1 MDVRS
6 IAADALFRACF
17 TGCPL
22 DPRTLLLDV
31 RAAKVFKRKHILQAF
46 CVRVIASA
54 ETLLDYS
61 GASYDQKWSKDCWW
75 DKPVIL
81 YGDDTLDKSHPVAA
95 FLVKEKRAKSVSVFK
110 SGFEVFEEKY
120 PFLCTQSV
128 KANATVGYPG
138 EIIPDLLYLGNW
150 EHAENLS
157 ALKDLGVK
165 RIISIHNNPEN
176 LQVPKGFQHLKMTVA
191 DVHTQDITP
200 YFNPSYDY
208 IEEARLANQS
218 VLVHCGAGVSR
229 SASLCIAYLM
239 RRFAWNAARA
249 RKHCQSRRSLVNPND
264 GFWRSLCAFEQVLG
278 ITDRSDP
285 GGSAGGR
292 GADAPALLSQ
302 DAAGQKVQVSFIPAS
317 KLDQAAKQ
325 KPAQP
330 TPSSNQQNSSR
341 QHTDRQ
347 PQSSGADSPHSDRK
361 RKRDSHRDRA
371 ADGDSKRHH
380 SSSDLSDHD
389 SEQEREHRHR
399 HKHTGKDDRGHKD
412 GKRRHR
418 EREHAQRDDGLGDRR
433 GSKAEREVR
442 GDRDD
447 RGVSSTE
454 GQAAA
459 AAGYT
464 VQDSGQ
470 QAAAAEADMAVVLDI
485 AREGKAAGQLRLSLA
500 PNQRCVFGRQPG
512 GCDVVLEH
520 LSISRQH
527 AHLSMDLN
535 GRCFITDMASG
546 HGTNV
551 DGLWLR
557 PKAPRG
563 LQLGSIIKFGASSR
577 TYTVVKLP
585 KT

>member
-1 MDVRS
+1 MIRNGQK
-6 IAADALFRACF
+6 IAGR
-17 TGCPL
+17 
-22 DPRTLLLDV
+22 
-31 RAAKVFKRKHILQAF
+31 
-46 CVRVIASA
+46 
-54 ETLLDYS
+54 
-61 GASYDQKWSKDCWW
+61 W

-81 YGDDTLDKSHPVAA
+81 YGDDSLDKTHPVAA
-95 FLVKEKRAKSVSVFK
+95 FLSKESRAKSISVYK
-110 SGFEVFEEKY
+110 AGFEAFEQSY

-128 KANATVGYPG
+128 KANAAIRYPG
-138 EIIPDLLYLGNW
+138 EIIPGLLYLGNW
-150 EHAENLS
+150 EHAENFS
-157 ALKDLGVK
+157 ALKDLGIK

-208 IEEARLANQS
+208 IEEARASNS
-218 VLVHCGAGVSR
+218 GVLVHCGAGVSR

-239 RRFAWNAARA
+239 RRSGWNAARA
-249 RKHCQSRRSLVNPND
+249 RKHCQARRSLVNPND

-302 DAAGQKVQVSFIPAS
+302 GAAGQKVQVDFVPAS
-317 KLDQAAKQ
+317 KHH
-325 KPAQP
+325 KPPQTA
-330 TPSSNQQNSSR
+330 PSDADKGNANGGTADERRHHHSDGGSS
-341 QHTDRQ
+341 
-347 PQSSGADSPHSDRK
+347 SPEDRK
-361 RKRDSHRDRA
+361 RKRHRSRERGEDEEGHR
-371 ADGDSKRHH
+371 RHGG
-380 SSSDLSDHD
+380 SSRT
-389 SEQEREHRHR
+389 EEERSHR
-399 HKHTGKDDRGHKD
+399 HKHRRSDSDERDRRDDKKRHRDRNDRGSE
-412 GKRRHR
+412 REQHR
-418 EREHAQRDDGLGDRR
+418 EHRIRHESSID
-433 GSKAEREVR
+433 AERDMH
-442 GDRDD
+442 DR
-447 RGVSSTE
+447 VANQKAPPAT
-454 GQAAA
+454 AATDN
-459 AAGYT
+459 GR
-464 VQDSGQ
+464 QPEEI
-470 QAAAAEADMAVVLDI
+470 AEAAVVLDV
-485 AREGKAAGQLRLSLA
+485 AREGREAGQLKLTLA

-535 GRCFITDMASG
+535 KRCFITDMGSG

-577 TYTVVKLP
+577 TYTVAKLP

>member
-22 DPRTLLLDV
+22 DPKTLLLDV

-46 CVRVIASA
+46 CVRVTASA

-75 DKPVIL
+75 DKPIIL

-95 FLVKEKRAKSVSVFK
+95 FLVKEKRAKSISVFK
-110 SGFEVFEEKY
+110 LGFEVFEEKY

-150 EHAENLS
+150 EHAEDFS

-208 IEEARLANQS
+208 IEEARLANQG

-302 DAAGQKVQVSFIPAS
+302 DAAGQKVQVSFIPAN
-317 KLDQAAKQ
+317 KLDQAAEQ
-325 KPAQP
+325 KPAQSG
-330 TPSSNQQNSSR
+330 PSSDQQNGS
-341 QHTDRQ
+341 
-347 PQSSGADSPHSDRK
+347 
-361 RKRDSHRDRA
+361 
-371 ADGDSKRHH
+371 
-380 SSSDLSDHD
+380 
-389 SEQEREHRHR
+389 QE
-399 HKHTGKDDRGHKD
+399 
-412 GKRRHR
+412 
-418 EREHAQRDDGLGDRR
+418 
-433 GSKAEREVR
+433 
-442 GDRDD
+442 
-447 RGVSSTE
+447 
-454 GQAAA
+454 QAAA
-459 AAGYT
+459 AGSA

-470 QAAAAEADMAVVLDI
+470 QAAAAEADTAVVLDI

-512 GCDVVLEH
+512 GCDMVLEH

>member
-22 DPRTLLLDV
+22 DQKTLLLDV

-46 CVRVIASA
+46 CVRVTASA

-75 DKPVIL
+75 DKSVVL

-95 FLVKEKRAKSVSVFK
+95 FLVKEKRAKNVSVFK

-150 EHAENLS
+150 EHAENFS

-208 IEEARLANQS
+208 IEEARLANQG

-239 RRFAWNAARA
+239 RRFGWNAARA
-249 RKHCQSRRSLVNPND
+249 RKHCHSRRSLVNPND

-302 DAAGQKVQVSFIPAS
+302 DAAGQKVQVSFIPAN

-325 KPAQP
+325 KPAQ
-330 TPSSNQQNSSR
+330 
-341 QHTDRQ
+341 
-347 PQSSGADSPHSDRK
+347 
-361 RKRDSHRDRA
+361 HR
-371 ADGDSKRHH
+371 
-380 SSSDLSDHD
+380 
-389 SEQEREHRHR
+389 
-399 HKHTGKDDRGHKD
+399 HTGKDDRAHKD
-412 GKRRHR
+412 SKRRHKDQDN
-418 EREHAQRDDGLGDRR
+418 AQISGRDDGLGDRR
-433 GSKAEREVR
+433 GSKAKTAVK

-459 AAGYT
+459 ATGSTA
-464 VQDSGQ
+464 QHSGQ
-470 QAAAAEADMAVVLDI
+470 QAAAAEADTALVLEI

-535 GRCFITDMASG
+535 GHCFITDMASG

>member
-17 TGCPL
+17 TACPL
-22 DPRTLLLDV
+22 DPKTLLLDV

-46 CVRVIASA
+46 CVRVTASA

-75 DKPVIL
+75 DKSVIL

-95 FLVKEKRAKSVSVFK
+95 FLVKEKRAKSISIFK

-128 KANATVGYPG
+128 KANAAVGYPG

-150 EHAENLS
+150 EHAENFS
-157 ALKDLGVK
+157 ALKDLGIK

-208 IEEARLANQS
+208 IEEARLANQG
-218 VLVHCGAGVSR
+218 VLVHCGAGVS
-229 SASLCIAYLM
+229 
-239 RRFAWNAARA
+239 
-249 RKHCQSRRSLVNPND
+249 
-264 GFWRSLCAFEQVLG
+264 SLCAFEQVLG

-302 DAAGQKVQVSFIPAS
+302 DAAGQKVQVAFIPA
-317 KLDQAAKQ
+317 K
-325 KPAQP
+325 
-330 TPSSNQQNSSR
+330 
-341 QHTDRQ
+341 
-347 PQSSGADSPHSDRK
+347 
-361 RKRDSHRDRA
+361 
-371 ADGDSKRHH
+371 
-380 SSSDLSDHD
+380 
-389 SEQEREHRHR
+389 
-399 HKHTGKDDRGHKD
+399 
-412 GKRRHR
+412 
-418 EREHAQRDDGLGDRR
+418 
-433 GSKAEREVR
+433 VR

-447 RGVSSTE
+447 RGWRGTQ

-459 AAGYT
+459 AGSAA
-464 VQDSGQ
+464 QDSGQ
-470 QAAAAEADMAVVLDI
+470 QAAAAEADTAVVLDI

-500 PNQRCVFGRQPG
+500 SNQRCVFGRQPG

-527 AHLSMDLN
+527 AQLSMDLN

>member
-17 TGCPL
+17 TACPL
-22 DPRTLLLDV
+22 DPKTLLLDV

-46 CVRVIASA
+46 CVRVTASA

-75 DKPVIL
+75 DKSVIL

-95 FLVKEKRAKSVSVFK
+95 FLVKEKRAKSISIFK

-128 KANATVGYPG
+128 KANAAVGYPG

-150 EHAENLS
+150 EHAENFS
-157 ALKDLGVK
+157 ALKDLGIK

-208 IEEARLANQS
+208 IEEARLANQG

-239 RRFAWNAARA
+239 RRFGWNAARA

-302 DAAGQKVQVSFIPAS
+302 DAAGQKVQVAFIPAS
-317 KLDQAAKQ
+317 KLDQAAMQ
-325 KPAQP
+325 KPAQ
-330 TPSSNQQNSSR
+330 SSDQQNSSR

-347 PQSSGADSPHSDRK
+347 PQSSGADSPHSNNK
-361 RKRDSHRDRA
+361 RKRDSHRDKA
-371 ADGDSKRHH
+371 ADADSKRHH
-380 SSSDLSDHD
+380 SRSDLPDHD
-389 SEQEREHRHR
+389 SEPELEHRHR
-399 HKHTGKDDRGHKD
+399 RTGKDDRGHKES
-412 GKRRHR
+412 KRRHR
-418 EREHAQRDDGLGDRR
+418 DQDDAQISGRDDQLGDRR
-433 GSKAEREVR
+433 GSKAKTEVR

-447 RGVSSTE
+447 RGWRGTQ

-459 AAGYT
+459 AGSAA
-464 VQDSGQ
+464 QDSGQ
-470 QAAAAEADMAVVLDI
+470 QAAAAEADTAVVLDI

-500 PNQRCVFGRQPG
+500 SNQRCVFGRQPG

-527 AHLSMDLN
+527 AQLSMDLN